1 MYRIGQRVTVL
12 VGGNVGTV
20 EKVSTWAKEH
30 DMLLDN
36 ILSVTLA
43 PMGVVGLTNIVEND
57 DVP

>member
-1 MYRIGQRVTVL
+1 MYRIGQRV
-12 VGGNVGTV
+12 GGNVGTI

-36 ILSVTLA
+36 ILSVALA
-43 PMGVVGLTNIVEND
+43 PMGVVGLTNIVETD

>member
-36 ILSVTLA
+36 ILSVALA

>member
-12 VGGNVGTV
+12 VGGNTGTV